1 MVTVEP
7 DIETDAANMTH
18 QPDSEVLQLI
28 ETVQAEVDS
37 LGDELERVQAEN
49 QQLHLQLGNSE
60 SEGESLK
67 QELVE
72 VRSQLET
79 VQAENEALK
88 TNQPATELEPL
99 KASKLLNRLK
109 SKRKKASASLADIEA
124 LLEMMR
130 R

>member
-18 QPDSEVLQLI
+18 QPDTEVLQLI

-37 LGDELERVQAEN
+37 LGDELETVQAEN
-49 QQLHLQLGNSE
+49 QQLHLQLGNSQ

-99 KASKLLNRLK
+99 EASKLLNRLK
-109 SKRKKASASLADIEA
+109 
-124 LLEMMR
+124 
-130 R
+130 